1 MARRDRVCP
10 KGGCASLSRAKEC
23 GRKGGDEED
32 DVTTRREGR
41 DGWKSSSWREERG
54 GEIAG
59 EEGLWMGEMGSGS
72 GSGSEREWMDM
83 DGEVEVEVY
92 VGGTRATYSLRYL
105 PTSPTLPLPT
115 WLAQH
120 WIQWITAGTTG

>member
-1 MARRDRVCP
+1 M
-10 KGGCASLSRAKEC
+10 SRAKEC

-54 GEIAG
+54 EEIAG

-72 GSGSEREWMDM
+72 GNGSGREWMDM

-92 VGGTRATYSLRYL
+92 VGGTRATYSLPAYL
-105 PTSPTLPLPT
+105 PPLPYVSQPG
-115 WLAQH
+115 WPS
-120 WIQWITAGTTG
+120 TGSSGSPLEPRARWRLLWESYWPRRA